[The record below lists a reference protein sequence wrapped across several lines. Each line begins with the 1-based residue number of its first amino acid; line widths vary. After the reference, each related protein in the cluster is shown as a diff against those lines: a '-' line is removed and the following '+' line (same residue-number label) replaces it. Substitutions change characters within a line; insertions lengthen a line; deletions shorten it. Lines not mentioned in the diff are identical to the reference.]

1 MQMIGFTSALLIVVA
16 AWLPLALVLRSI
28 IAATVG
34 RRCRLSLWAR
44 SAVATLGF
52 STTVRLPLVGI
63 FSRWFVCAIA
73 SALRLRPTLPG
84 ALRSIAVFVAVAVV
98 TAFVA
103 TTFLTLFL
111 VKSAYAVLPYDV
123 AKGFLL
129 LLARLVVKQ
138 QFLWLHTVFV

>member
-28 IAATVG
+28 IAAVG
-34 RRCRLSLWAR
+34 RKCRLSLWAR

>member
-28 IAATVG
+28 IAAVG
-34 RRCRLSLWAR
+34 RKCRLSLWAR

-52 STTVRLPLVGI
+52 STTARLPLVGI

>member
-1 MQMIGFTSALLIVVA
+1 MQMIWFTSALLIVVA

-28 IAATVG
+28 IAAVG
-34 RRCRLSLWAR
+34 RKCRLSLWAR

>member
-28 IAATVG
+28 IAAVG
-34 RRCRLSLWAR
+34 RKCRLSLWAR

-52 STTVRLPLVGI
+52 SASARLPLVGI